1 METESWSTDTA
12 RCSPAVPPVLHELC
26 LFTPCSEREGSAGGK
41 TETIITV
48 REITSKISRRHEGMP
63 RWARRPRRGRARA
76 RGELFAPFLRR
87 VSSSAWYWSFCG
99 CSRAGPA
106 RRRPAW
112 TASPLRC
119 KICRGSARRR
129 ELLRRAAEEA
139 VARRVCL
146 VLRVALISM
155 RVVRC
160 EVLVSVLCLWT
171 RVQACSWRRAP

>member
-1 METESWSTDTA
+1 MCTHESWA
-12 RCSPAVPPVLHELC
+12 
-26 LFTPCSEREGSAGGK
+26 AGGWERSALLGEAWK
-41 TETIITV
+41 SGRNVPEQGAADAATV
-48 REITSKISRRHEGMP
+48 REITSKIDRRHEGMP